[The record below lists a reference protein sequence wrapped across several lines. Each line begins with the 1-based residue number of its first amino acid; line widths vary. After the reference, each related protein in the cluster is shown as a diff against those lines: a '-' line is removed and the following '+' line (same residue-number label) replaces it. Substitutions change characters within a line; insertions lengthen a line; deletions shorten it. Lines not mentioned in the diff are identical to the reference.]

1 MTQPHYAS
9 PRSPEGLIRIE
20 KVWKNFGK
28 TEVLRG
34 VHLHVR
40 RGETLVIIGESG
52 CGKSV
57 LLKHIIG
64 LLRPDRGRV
73 VFDHIEISATDEADL
88 ATVRRRFGMVFQLA
102 ALFDSMTV
110 RENVAFGLYRHT
122 NFPEQRVNQV
132 VTEKLHLVGLSGVEN
147 KMPSELSGG
156 MKKRVGIA
164 RAIALDPEVVLYDEP
179 TTGLDPIMADVINE
193 LILRVQHTQNTTSV
207 VVTHDMKSAYKI
219 GTRIAMLH
227 QGKIIQVGTPEEIQN
242 TANPIVGQFI
252 RGEARE
258 RLEETLPSA
267 AAGDVS

>member
-1 MTQPHYAS
+1 MGKAESGS
-9 PRSPEGLIRIE
+9 PRPPEGLIRIE
-20 KVWKNFGK
+20 KVWKSFGK
-28 TEVLRG
+28 SEVLKG
-34 VHLHVR
+34 VHLHIA

-64 LLRPDRGRV
+64 LLKPDKGRV
-73 VFDHIEISATDEADL
+73 IFDHIEMSSTDEGDL

-122 NFPEQRVNQV
+122 NYPEARISRTVS
-132 VTEKLHLVGLSGVEN
+132 EKLHLVGLSGVEN
-147 KMPSELSGG
+147 KMPAELSGG
-156 MKKRVGIA
+156 MRKRVGIA
-164 RAIALDPEVVLYDEP
+164 RAIALDPEVMLYDEP

-193 LILRVQHTQNTTSV
+193 LIIRVQTTQNTTSV

-219 GTRIAMLH
+219 GSRIAMLH
-227 QGKIIQVGTPEEIQN
+227 QGKIIQAGTPQEIQN
-242 TANPIVGQFI
+242 TSNPIVSQFI

-258 RLEETLPSA
+258 RLEETLA
-267 AAGDVS
+267 

>member
-1 MTQPHYAS
+1 MTQTQQPAT
-9 PRSPEGLIRIE
+9 PQRAPEGLIRIE
-20 KVWKNFGK
+20 KVWKKFGGQH
-28 TEVLRG
+28 VLKG
-34 VHLHVR
+34 VHLHVC

-64 LLRPDRGRV
+64 LLRPDRGKV
-73 VFDHIEISATDEADL
+73 VFDHIEISSTDELDL
-88 ATVRRRFGMVFQLA
+88 ATVRRRFGMVFQLS

-110 RENVAFGLYRHT
+110 RENVAFGLHRHA
-122 NFPEQRVNQV
+122 NYGEDRVSQIV
-132 VTEKLHLVGLSGVEN
+132 SEKLRLVGMAGAED
-147 KMPSELSGG
+147 KMPAELSGG

-193 LILRVQHTQNTTSV
+193 LIIRVQKSQNTTSV

-227 QGKIIQVGTPEEIQN
+227 KGKIVQVGTPEEIQN
-242 TANPIVGQFI
+242 TDNPVVAQFI

-258 RLEETLPSA
+258 RIEESLA
-267 AAGDVS
+267 

>member
-1 MTQPHYAS
+1 MTDVVCATKPS
-9 PRSPEGLIRIE
+9 EGLIRIE
-20 KVWKNFGK
+20 QVWKRFGS
-28 TEVLRG
+28 THVLRG
-34 VHLHVR
+34 AHINIC

-64 LLRPDRGRV
+64 LLRPDKGRV
-73 VFDHIEISATDEADL
+73 IFDHIEISATDETDL

-102 ALFDSMTV
+102 ALFDSMSV

-122 NFPEQRVNQV
+122 NYSEDRISSI
-132 VTEKLHLVGLSGVEN
+132 VTEKLRLVGLSGVES

-156 MKKRVGIA
+156 MRKRVGIA
-164 RAIALDPEVVLYDEP
+164 RAIALDPEVILYDEP
-179 TTGLDPIMADVINE
+179 TTGLDPIMSDVINE
-193 LILRVQHTQNTTSV
+193 LILRVQRSQNTTSI

-227 QGKIIQVGTPEEIQN
+227 KGKIIQVGTPEEIQN
-242 TANPIVGQFI
+242 TTNPIVGQFI

-258 RLEETLPSA
+258 RIEESLA
-267 AAGDVS
+267 